1 MTRSGRNNRRN
12 NSRNSGRSGSRGSWR
27 GSWDHG
33 PRYGLLLVVL
43 IATYLASAFLATS
56 WVSGLQIAL
65 FVVVTG
71 LALRNGL
78 VARRIRQLGV
88 AAATAGSAVAVV
100 LVLTT
105 APDPAVGV
113 ANLWGG
119 LLLLLSVVLIL
130 RRVLAQ
136 PRVTIQS
143 IFGAV
148 STYLVIG
155 LMYAEFYAAVSR
167 FSQGHFFVH
176 GAASVKTY
184 QYFSF
189 TTLTTLGYGDF
200 TAAGSVGRA
209 VAVIEAMTGQ
219 IFLATL
225 VARLVS
231 AFRPSR
237 PPEPPD
243 GGKSRKRATGQ

>member
-1 MTRSGRNNRRN
+1 
-12 NSRNSGRSGSRGSWR
+12 
-27 GSWDHG
+27 
-33 PRYGLLLVVL
+33 
-43 IATYLASAFLATS
+43 ASAFFATS
-56 WVSGLQIAL
+56 WVAGLQVAL
-65 FVVVTG
+65 FVVVTA

-78 VARRIRQLGV
+78 VARRVRR
-88 AAATAGSAVAVV
+88 AAIAAVVAGSAVAVV
-100 LVLTT
+100 LALTT
-105 APDPAVGV
+105 APDVAVGA

-155 LMYAEFYAAVSR
+155 LMYAEFYAAISR
-167 FSQGHFFVH
+167 FGRDHFFVH
-176 GAASVKTY
+176 GMASVKTY

-200 TAAGSVGRA
+200 TAAGSLGRA
-209 VAVIEAMTGQ
+209 VAVLEAMTGQ

-225 VARLVS
+225 VARLVATFQPMRRTRRGSSRGAS
-231 AFRPSR
+231 ASSRRRSRHRQPVPRGRPAAAQSGRRGRTGGVASTPGSLPGRAR
-237 PPEPPD
+237 P
-243 GGKSRKRATGQ
+243 GRK